1 MRIARVW
8 MPAVASLSMLLAT
21 TGCNKLK
28 ARDQLN
34 KGVQA
39 YKNARYEEAIDHF
52 QTAVNL
58 DPSLTMTHMYL
69 ATAYAQQVVPN
80 SDTPQ
85 NKTLA
90 EHAIAAYKDALKI
103 DPNNVNAIKGIASIY
118 FSMNKPDDAKEW
130 QQKVLAADPKDPEAY
145 YTIGVIDWN
154 KARKNSL
161 QVLADNG
168 QTDKGDGAPGLPKKA
183 CEQLAQQN
191 GPFIDEGLDVLHK
204 AIDLRPSYEEA
215 MAYVNLIYR
224 QKAMIECGNADAR
237 KADIQQAEDWTQ
249 KALGARKANV
259 EKANKAAAA
268 KGGVAAPSQ

>member
-21 TGCNKLK
+21 TGCSKLK

-39 YKNARYEEAIDHF
+39 YKNARYEEAIEHF
-52 QTAVNL
+52 QSAVNL

-80 SDTPQ
+80 SDTPGNQ
-85 NKTLA
+85 KLA
-90 EHAIAAYKDALKI
+90 NQAIAAYKDALQI
-103 DPNNVNAIKGIASIY
+103 DPSNVNAIKGVASIY
-118 FSMNKPDDAKEW
+118 FSMNKPDDAKAW

-154 KARKNSL
+154 KARRNSL

-168 QTDKGDGAPGLPKKA
+168 LTDKPDGNPGIPKKA
-183 CEQLAQQN
+183 CQQLATQN
-191 GPFIDEGLDVLHK
+191 GPLVDEALDVLHK

-215 MAYVNLIYR
+215 MAYINLAYR
-224 QKAMIECGNADAR
+224 RKAEIECGDADAR
-237 KADIQQAEDWTQ
+237 KADLQQAADWSQ
-249 KALGARKANV
+249 KSMGARKANL
-259 EKANKAAAA
+259 EKANQASKP
-268 KGGVAAPSQ
+268 GVDTNK

>member
-21 TGCNKLK
+21 TGCSKLK

-39 YKNARYEEAIDHF
+39 YKNARYEEAIEHF

-80 SDTPQ
+80 SDTPA
-85 NKTLA
+85 NKALA
-90 EHAIAAYKDALKI
+90 DHAIAGYKNALQN
-103 DPNNVNAIKGIASIY
+103 DPNNVNAMKGIASIY
-118 FSMNKPDDAKEW
+118 FSLNKADDAKAW

-161 QVLADNG
+161 QILADNG
-168 QTDKGDGAPGLPKKA
+168 LTDKPDGNPGLPKKA
-183 CEQLAQQN
+183 CAQLAAQN
-191 GPFIDEGLDVLHK
+191 GPLVDEALDVLHK
-204 AIDLRPSYEEA
+204 AVDLRPSYEDA
-215 MAYVNLIYR
+215 MAYINLAYR
-224 QKAMIECGNADAR
+224 RKAEIECGNADAR
-237 KADIQQAEDWTQ
+237 KADIQQAEEWTQ

-259 EKANKAAAA
+259 EKANKAS
-268 KGGVAAPSQ
+268 KPGVDTSK

>member
-1 MRIARVW
+1 MMRIAKVW

-21 TGCNKLK
+21 TGCSKLK

-39 YKNARYEEAIDHF
+39 YKNARYEEAIEHF

-80 SDTPQ
+80 SDTAA
-85 NKTLA
+85 NKALA
-90 EHAIAAYKDALKI
+90 DHAIAAYKDALQI
-103 DPNNVNAIKGIASIY
+103 DPSNVNAIKGVASIY
-118 FSMNKPDDAKEW
+118 FSMNKPDDAKAW

-154 KARKNSL
+154 KARRNSL

-168 QTDKGDGAPGLPKKA
+168 LTDKGDGNPGLPKKA
-183 CEQLAQQN
+183 CDQLASQN
-191 GPFIDEGLDVLHK
+191 GPLVDEALDVLHK
-204 AIDLRPSYEEA
+204 AVDLRPSYEDA
-215 MAYVNLIYR
+215 MAYINLTYR
-224 QKAMIECGNADAR
+224 RKAEIECGNADAR
-237 KADIQQAEDWTQ
+237 KEDVQQALDWTQ

-259 EKANKAAAA
+259 LKANQATKP
-268 KGGVAAPSQ
+268 GVDTNK

>member
-1 MRIARVW
+1 MMRIAKVW

-21 TGCNKLK
+21 TGCSKLK

-39 YKNARYEEAIDHF
+39 YKNARYEEAIEHF

-80 SDTPQ
+80 SDTAA
-85 NKTLA
+85 NRALA
-90 EHAIAAYKDALKI
+90 DHAVAAYKDALQI
-103 DPNNVNAIKGIASIY
+103 DPSNVNAIKGVASI
-118 FSMNKPDDAKEW
+118 
-130 QQKVLAADPKDPEAY
+130 Y

-154 KARKNSL
+154 KARRNSL

-168 QTDKGDGAPGLPKKA
+168 LTDKGDGNPSLPKKA
-183 CEQLAQQN
+183 CDQLATQN
-191 GPFIDEGLDVLHK
+191 GPLVDEALDVLHK
-204 AIDLRPSYEEA
+204 AVDLRPSYEDA
-215 MAYVNLIYR
+215 MAYINLTYR
-224 QKAMIECGNADAR
+224 RKAEIECGNADAR
-237 KADIQQAEDWTQ
+237 KADVQQALDWTQ

-259 EKANKAAAA
+259 LKANQSTKP
-268 KGGVAAPSQ
+268 GVDTTK

>member
-1 MRIARVW
+1 MMRIARVW

-39 YKNARYEEAIDHF
+39 YKNARYEEAINHF

-80 SDTPQ
+80 SDTPA
-85 NKTLA
+85 NKALA
-90 EHAIAAYKDALKI
+90 DHAIAAYKDALQI
-103 DPNNVNAIKGIASIY
+103 DPNNVNAIKGIAAIY
-118 FSMNKPDDAKEW
+118 FSMNKPDDAKAW

-145 YTIGVIDWN
+145 YTIGVIDWSR
-154 KARKNSL
+154 AHRNSV
-161 QVLADNG
+161 QTLAENG
-168 QTDKGDGAPGLPKKA
+168 LTDKADGNPGLPKKA
-183 CEQLAQQN
+183 CQQLAEKN
-191 GPFIDEGLDVLHK
+191 GPLVDEALDVLHK
-204 AIDLRPSYEEA
+204 AIDLRPSYEDA
-215 MAYVNLIYR
+215 MAYINLAYR
-224 QKAMIECGNADAR
+224 EKANLECGDADAR
-237 KADIQQAEDWTQ
+237 KADVQQAMDWTQ

-259 EKANKAAAA
+259 QKANQAAQ
-268 KGGVAAPSQ
+268 GGAHPSQ

>member
-1 MRIARVW
+1 MMRIARVW
-8 MPAVASLSMLLAT
+8 MPAVASLSLLLAT
-21 TGCNKLK
+21 TGCSKLK

-39 YKNARYEEAIDHF
+39 YKNARYEEAIEHF
-52 QTAVNL
+52 QSAVNL

-80 SDTPQ
+80 SDTPA
-85 NKTLA
+85 NTALA
-90 EHAIAAYKDALKI
+90 QHAIAAYKDALQI

-118 FSMNKPDDAKEW
+118 FSLNRADDAKSW

-154 KARKNSL
+154 KARRNSL

-168 QTDKGDGAPGLPKKA
+168 LTDKPDGNPGLPKKA
-183 CEQLAQQN
+183 CEQLATQN
-191 GPFIDEGLDVLHK
+191 GPLVDEALDVLHK
-204 AIDLRPSYEEA
+204 AVDLRPSYEDA
-215 MAYVNLIYR
+215 MAYINLAYR
-224 QKAMIECGNADAR
+224 RKAEIECGNADAR

-259 EKANKAAAA
+259 QKANQASKA
-268 KGGVAAPSQ
+268 GVDTSK

>member
-1 MRIARVW
+1 MMRIARVW

-80 SDTPQ
+80 SDTAA
-85 NKTLA
+85 NKALA
-90 EHAIAAYKDALKI
+90 EHAVAAYKDALRI
-103 DPNNVNAIKGIASIY
+103 DPNNVNAIKGVASIY
-118 FSMNKPDDAKEW
+118 FSMNRADDAKAW

-161 QVLADNG
+161 DFLAANG
-168 QTDKGDGAPGLPKKA
+168 LTEKQAADGAIPKKV
-183 CEQLAQQN
+183 CPKLAEEN
-191 GPFIDEGLDVLHK
+191 GPLVDEALDSLHK

-215 MAYVNLIYR
+215 MAYINLVYR
-224 QKAMIECGNADAR
+224 RKAEIECGNDEAR
-237 KADIQQAEDWTQ
+237 KADLQQAQDWTE
-249 KALGARKANV
+249 KAIGARKANV
-259 EKANKAAAA
+259 LKANQSTKP
-268 KGGVAAPSQ
+268 GVDTNK

>member
-1 MRIARVW
+1 MMRIAKVW

-21 TGCNKLK
+21 TGCSKLR

-39 YKNARYEEAIDHF
+39 YKNAKYEEAIEHF

-69 ATAYAQQVVPN
+69 ATAYAQQVVPQ
-80 SDTPQ
+80 SDTAANAALGQ
-85 NKTLA
+85 
-90 EHAIAAYKDALKI
+90 HAIAAYKDALQI
-103 DPNNVNAIKGIASIY
+103 DPSNVNAIKGIASIY
-118 FSMNKPDDAKEW
+118 FSMNKPDDAKAW

-154 KARKNSL
+154 KARRNSL

-168 QTDKGDGAPGLPKKA
+168 LTDKGDGNPGLSKKA
-183 CEQLAQQN
+183 CDQLAAQN
-191 GPFIDEGLDVLHK
+191 GPLVDEALDVLHK
-204 AIDLRPSYEEA
+204 AVDLRPSYEDA
-215 MAYVNLIYR
+215 MAYINLTYR
-224 QKAMIECGNADAR
+224 RKAEIECGNADAR
-237 KADIQQAEDWTQ
+237 KADVQQALDWTQ

-259 EKANKAAAA
+259 EKANQSTKP
-268 KGGVAAPSQ
+268 GVDTTK

>member
-1 MRIARVW
+1 MMRIAKVW

-21 TGCNKLK
+21 TGCSKLK

-39 YKNARYEEAIDHF
+39 YKNARYEEAINHF
-52 QTAVNL
+52 QSAVNL

-80 SDTPQ
+80 SDTPANQ
-85 NKTLA
+85 KLA
-90 EHAIAAYKDALKI
+90 NQAIAAYKDALQI
-103 DPNNVNAIKGIASIY
+103 DPSNVNAIKGVASIY
-118 FSMNKPDDAKEW
+118 FSMNKPDDAKAW

-161 QVLADNG
+161 DFLAANG
-168 QTDKGDGAPGLPKKA
+168 LTEKQAADAGVPKKI
-183 CEQLAQQN
+183 CPKLAEMN
-191 GPFIDEGLDVLHK
+191 APLVDEALDSLHK
-204 AIDLRPSYEEA
+204 AIELRPSYEDA
-215 MAYVNLIYR
+215 MAYINLAYR
-224 QKAMIECGNADAR
+224 RKAEIECGNDDAR
-237 KADIQQAEDWTQ
+237 KADVQQAQDWIQ

-259 EKANKAAAA
+259 EKANQASKP
-268 KGGVAAPSQ
+268 GVDTSK

>member
-1 MRIARVW
+1 MMRIARVW

-69 ATAYAQQVVPN
+69 ATAYAQQVVPQ
-80 SDTPQ
+80 SDSAA
-85 NKTLA
+85 NKALG
-90 EHAIAAYKDALKI
+90 EHAVAAYKDALQI

-118 FSMNKPDDAKEW
+118 FSLNRPDDAKAW

-161 QVLADNG
+161 DFLAANG
-168 QTDKGDGAPGLPKKA
+168 LTEKQAADSGVPKKICPKLA
-183 CEQLAQQN
+183 EQNQPLVEEA
-191 GPFIDEGLDVLHK
+191 LDSLHK
-204 AIDLRPSYEEA
+204 AIDLRPNYEEA
-215 MAYVNLIYR
+215 MAYINLAYR
-224 QKAMIECGNADAR
+224 RKAEIECGNDDAR
-237 KADIQQAEDWTQ
+237 KADLQQAQDWTE
-249 KALGARKANV
+249 KAIGARKANV
-259 EKANKAAAA
+259 LKANQSTKP
-268 KGGVAAPSQ
+268 GVDTNK

>member
-1 MRIARVW
+1 MMRIAKVW

-21 TGCNKLK
+21 TGCSKLK

-52 QTAVNL
+52 QSAVNL

-80 SDTPQ
+80 SDTPANQ
-85 NKTLA
+85 KLA
-90 EHAIAAYKDALKI
+90 NQAIAAYKDALQI
-103 DPNNVNAIKGIASIY
+103 DPSNVNAIKGIASIY
-118 FSMNKPDDAKEW
+118 FSMAKADDAKAW

-161 QVLADNG
+161 DFLAANG
-168 QTDKGDGAPGLPKKA
+168 LTEKQAADSGVPKKI
-183 CEQLAQQN
+183 CPKLAEMN
-191 GPFIDEGLDVLHK
+191 GPLVEEALDSLHK
-204 AIDLRPSYEEA
+204 AIDLRPSYEDA
-215 MAYVNLIYR
+215 MAYINLAYR
-224 QKAMIECGNADAR
+224 RKAEIECGNDDAR
-237 KADIQQAEDWTQ
+237 KADIQQAQDWIQ

-259 EKANKAAAA
+259 EKANQATKP
-268 KGGVAAPSQ
+268 GVDTNK

>member
-1 MRIARVW
+1 MMRIAKVW

-21 TGCNKLK
+21 TGCSKLK

-39 YKNARYEEAIDHF
+39 YKNARYEEAIEHF
-52 QTAVNL
+52 QSAVNL

-80 SDTPQ
+80 SDTPA
-85 NKTLA
+85 NKALA
-90 EHAIAAYKDALKI
+90 DRAIAAYKDALQI
-103 DPNNVNAIKGIASIY
+103 DPNNVNAIKGVAAIY
-118 FSMNKPDDAKEW
+118 FGQAKADDAKAW

-161 QVLADNG
+161 DFLAANG
-168 QTDKGDGAPGLPKKA
+168 LTEKQAADGAIPKKE
-183 CEQLAQQN
+183 CPKLAAMN
-191 GPFIDEGLDVLHK
+191 GPLVDEAMDSLHK
-204 AIDLRPSYEEA
+204 AIDLRPSYEDA
-215 MAYVNLIYR
+215 MAYLNLAYR
-224 QKAMIECGNADAR
+224 RKAEIECGNDDAR
-237 KADIQQAEDWTQ
+237 KADIQQAQDWIQ

-259 EKANKAAAA
+259 QKANQASKP
-268 KGGVAAPSQ
+268 GVDTSK

>member
-1 MRIARVW
+1 MMRIARVW

-39 YKNARYEEAIDHF
+39 YKNARYEEAINHF

-80 SDTPQ
+80 SDTPA

-90 EHAIAAYKDALKI
+90 DHAIAAYKDALQN

-118 FSMNKPDDAKEW
+118 FSMNRADDAKAW
-130 QQKVLAADPKDPEAY
+130 QQKVLAVDSKDPEAY

-154 KARKNSL
+154 KARRNSL

-168 QTDKGDGAPGLPKKA
+168 LTDKPDGNPGLPKKA
-183 CEQLAQQN
+183 CEQLSQQN
-191 GPFIDEGLDVLHK
+191 GPLVDEALDVLHK
-204 AIDLRPSYEEA
+204 AIDIRPNYEEA
-215 MAYVNLIYR
+215 MAYINLVYR
-224 QKAMIECGNADAR
+224 RKAEIECGNADAR
-237 KADIQQAEDWTQ
+237 KADLQQAQDWTE
-249 KALGARKANV
+249 KAIGARKANV
-259 EKANKAAAA
+259 LKANQSA
-268 KGGVAAPSQ
+268 KPGVDTNK